1 MKYANPPEILAASL
15 SAAMLLVST
24 WTLAEP
30 REFKIDE
37 EHFSVGFLVGHI
49 GYKQQLGMFLE
60 AGGQFVWDEDANEL
74 HSGEV
79 VVQTASVF
87 TNHDRRDRHVRSGDF
102 LHARRHPEIRF
113 EAQSWEPADADSGLL
128 HGDLTLRGQT
138 HPVTL
143 DVTINRRAVYPFGH
157 EQYTVGMSARTTIQR
172 SQWGMNY
179 ALEGDLVSDDVELIL
194 EFEAIAQ

>member
-1 MKYANPPEILAASL
+1 MKLTHLATTLVATILLAGTQA
-15 SAAMLLVST
+15 V
-24 WTLAEP
+24 AEP

-49 GYKQQLGMFLE
+49 GFKYQLGMFLE

-79 VVQTASVF
+79 MIQADSVF

-102 LHARRHPEIRF
+102 LNARRHPEIRF
-113 EAQSWEPADADSGLL
+113 EATAWEPADADSGVLR
-128 HGDLTLRGQT
+128 GDLTLRGQT
-138 HPVTL
+138 HPVAL
-143 DVTINRRAVYPFGH
+143 DVTINRRADYPFGH
-157 EQYTVGMSARTTIQR
+157 EQYTVGMSARTTIER
-172 SQWGMNY
+172 SQWGMSY
-179 ALEGDLVSDDVELIL
+179 ALEDDLVGDEVQLIL